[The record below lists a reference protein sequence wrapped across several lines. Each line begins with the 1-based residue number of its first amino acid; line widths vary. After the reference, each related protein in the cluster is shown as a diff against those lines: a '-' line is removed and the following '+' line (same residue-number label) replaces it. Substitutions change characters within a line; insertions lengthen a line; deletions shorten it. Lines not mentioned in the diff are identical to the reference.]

1 MTEQDLE
8 LLSQFLD
15 GELPS
20 PQARVLRERLL
31 AEPELRA
38 QLERMKS
45 VDDRLRRAFAATGT
59 VPPHIAALLEDCD
72 TGETPARAGHG
83 RRWGFAIA
91 ASVLAAAVFLASPEW
106 RQEQPAGDALLARA
120 LESVP
125 SGSDTWTALD
135 YDRQVRPLL
144 SFATHSGGWCREYLL
159 QQGGESWHGVA
170 CRAGESQWTTE
181 LLVPEAAP
189 AAPGDYRPAG
199 AGDTD
204 AIADFVDQ
212 RAADIPLSASE
223 EAGLIARGWR

>member
-45 VDDRLRRAFAATGT
+45 VDDRLRRVFAETGT
-59 VPPHIAALLEDCD
+59 VPPRVAALLEDSATRD
-72 TGETPARAGHG
+72 TATRPRHVG
-83 RRWGFAIA
+83 RWGFAIA

-106 RQEQPAGDALLARA
+106 RQQQPAGDVLLAQA

-125 SGSDTWTALD
+125 SSSDAWTALD
-135 YDRQVRPLL
+135 DDRQVRPLL

-159 QQGGESWHGVA
+159 QQGSDSWHGVA
-170 CRAGESQWTTE
+170 CREGESQWSTE
-181 LLVPEAAP
+181 LLVPEAAA

-212 RAADIPLSASE
+212 RAADIALSAAE
-223 EAGLIARGWR
+223 EAGLIARGWQ